1 MYYIQ
6 IYCGGN
12 FITFTVDREYSQSGS
27 GTCRGKMSANY
38 LLVCLLSYIFGGA
51 NATPTTTRIYDL
63 DVHGANPIRIVEG
76 ENLWKTKDRSLTTA
90 STSTTNLNSPLGDEQ
105 ENNSAEFAHADLR
118 DFLNRYAEKV
128 TKDKRPDHD
137 TSAEDKE
144 GKKHWS
150 LLNLR
155 EHNHPYEDKNGWV
168 TLDPVPWSLSKIS
181 KWQSKS
187 TTTERPWDDFPP
199 DENQPPHSV
208 QYSQDRVSVW
218 NKPDNRYH
226 YDNLPHGS
234 KNEYQ
239 VYYLDDHK
247 PQYPKPAAVYG
258 QTVHLHSDPN
268 YQRYPVKVNNHYKHD
283 KNCNHEEGVGIIT
296 DGKPPNFPSN
306 YNENR
311 RSGTEIHSEAPLDMG
326 EGEWILLSTTKGY
339 KHPKNRQRS
348 LEINPQSIG
357 THQSVSLTVLPPL
370 KNSKVNM
377 TTSHGGLLQ
386 VDSSFETVEQAQ
398 KKYTKLQK
406 MKEKPK
412 KLIKKKKPSRELTS
426 STIATIPRNTPMD
439 SSAVLAGVGAGMIPA
454 TMAMLVPFAMN
465 GRRRKRSVLFATS
478 NPSSNVQI
486 TLPRY
491 L

>member
-1 MYYIQ
+1 M
-6 IYCGGN
+6 
-12 FITFTVDREYSQSGS
+12 FSVDREYSQSGS
-27 GTCRGKMSANY
+27 GACRGKMSVNY
-38 LLVCLLSYIFGGA
+38 LLVCLLSCIFNSA

-63 DVHGANPIRIVEG
+63 NVDGANPIRIVEG
-76 ENLWKTKDRSLTTA
+76 ENLWKTKERTTPRPISRFDHRSFTA
-90 STSTTNLNSPLGDEQ
+90 GSTSTTNLNSPLSDDRET
-105 ENNSAEFAHADLR
+105 NSAEFSHAALR
-118 DFLNRYAEKV
+118 DFLNSYAEKV
-128 TKDKRPDHD
+128 AKDKQPDRY
-137 TSAEDKE
+137 TSDEDKE

-155 EHNHPYEDKNGWV
+155 EHNHPYEDKKGWV
-168 TLDPVPWSLSKIS
+168 TLEPVPWSLSKIS

-187 TTTERPWDDFPP
+187 TTTRRPWDDIPL
-199 DENQPPHSV
+199 DESKPSHNID
-208 QYSQDRVSVW
+208 YSHDRLSSW
-218 NKPDNRYH
+218 NKPDNNYY
-226 YDNLPHGS
+226 YDNPPQGS

-239 VYYLDDHK
+239 VYYVDDDK
-247 PQYPKPAAVYG
+247 PQYPKPSAVYG
-258 QTVHLHSDPN
+258 QTVHLHTSN
-268 YQRYPVKVNNHYKHD
+268 YQRHPVKVNNHYKHD
-283 KNCNHEEGVGIIT
+283 KNCNHDEDIGIIT

-311 RSGTEIHSEAPLDMG
+311 RSETEIHSETPPEMG
-326 EGEWILLSTTKGY
+326 DGEWVLLSTTKGY
-339 KHPKNRQRS
+339 KLPKSRQRS

-398 KKYTKLQK
+398 KKFLKLQK
-406 MKEKPK
+406 IKDKSK
-412 KLIKKKKPSRELTS
+412 KLIKKKKPARELTS
-426 STIATIPRNTPMD
+426 STIATIPRNTPPD

-465 GRRRKRSVLFATS
+465 GKRRKRSVLLATS
-478 NPSSNVQI
+478 NPSSNLQI